1 MRLVERELGL
11 DIELKEN
18 IVPVIVIEDAALRL
32 PLIEELYSQVMGK
45 EGSWLLVENEK
56 SFELNKMVE
65 IILEPFSLELNN
77 KKVKTKL
84 YQDVKTIAQDCFFS
98 QGLEVHSNICNYLER
113 VFEKI
118 PYPVKYEEE
127 WNLLEILKAYGVELE
142 EDSDSIFEKLLNY
155 IKLLNQVCGVSIFV
169 TVNIKQ
175 YLSKEQIT
183 ELYKLAKYSK
193 IQLVLI
199 EFYMYQKKY
208 ECEEIYIF
216 DNDHCII
223 TY

>member
-183 ELYKLAKYSK
+183 ELYKLAKIS
-193 IQLVLI
+193 
-199 EFYMYQKKY
+199 
-208 ECEEIYIF
+208 
-216 DNDHCII
+216 
-223 TY
+223 TG